1 MADRTVDEL
10 RRDARLQ
17 VYRIETRVA
26 QLQMEARGPS
36 GVRMRGLNRACDS
49 IQRQFEAGLGKSG
62 MDQAHALR
70 TMGDEILRV
79 LETVGVACDRADID
93 PHEFSLPARRAF
105 AWLGRLAD
113 AECRHAHLE
122 ALQAAAAVDA
132 RVRTRF
138 YNSTVLYRLLPREG
152 AIHLTAHEA
161 FVGAP
166 RDVLRS
172 LVRLGVPYSRKRV
185 HRARVTTH
193 AETPAFQ
200 LALGELERFDRPA
213 EDAGRGRHFDLTAV
227 FARVNGAYFEGRM
240 SPPHLAW
247 SRSVLRQE
255 FGRYESSR
263 DTVTLNRALDHPD
276 VPERVVEYVLYHELL
291 HKELGVQVRAGRRQ
305 VHPRAF
311 REAERRFVHR
321 TDAEACLRG
330 LGEGLRGV

>member
-1 MADRTVDEL
+1 VDEL
-10 RRDARLQ
+10 PRDARPEVCL
-17 VYRIETRVA
+17 IESRFA
-26 QLQMEARGPS
+26 QPQIEARGPI

-49 IQRQFEAGLGKSG
+49 IQRQFEAASGTSG

-70 TMGDEILRV
+70 SMGDEILFV
-79 LETVGVACDRADID
+79 LEAVGMACDRADID
-93 PHEFSLPARRAF
+93 PHEFPLPARRAF
-105 AWLGRLAD
+105 AWLGRLA
-113 AECRHAHLE
+113 APEYRRAHLE

-138 YNSTVLYRLLPREG
+138 YNSTVLYRLSPRTG
-152 AIHLTAHEA
+152 VIHLTAHEA

-172 LVRLGVPYSRKRV
+172 LVRLGVPHSRKRV

-193 AETPAFQ
+193 AETPEFR

-213 EDAGRGRHFDLTAV
+213 EDAGRGRHFDLMAV
-227 FARVNGAYFEGRM
+227 FARVNCAYFEGRM

-247 SRSVLRQE
+247 SRSVLRRE

-291 HKELGVQVRAGRRQ
+291 HKELGVRVRAGRRE
-305 VHPRAF
+305 VHTRAF

-321 TDAEACLRG
+321 SEAEACLRR
-330 LGEGLRGV
+330 LGEGLQHD